1 MFRTISSYITS
12 IIINIK
18 ENALEYIY
26 NYTIKKIE
34 SSEMAYNIDINF
46 KRINE
51 IEKIVNE
58 LDLILY
64 NEVML
69 RENLEEKV
77 EKSIT
82 KSKKSNNDGLRLKS
96 YRKKNRF
103 NPIDYKL
110 KKNIKREVLA
120 MAASI

>member
-1 MFRTISSYITS
+1 MFSSISNYIISIVTS
-12 IIINIK
+12 FK

-34 SSEMAYNIDINF
+34 SSEMVYNIDINF

-69 RENLEEKV
+69 REDLEEKV
-77 EKSIT
+77 EKSIM
-82 KSKKSNNDGLRLKS
+82 KSKKSNNEGLRLKS
-96 YRKKNRF
+96 YKKKNRF
-103 NPIDYKL
+103 NPIDYKS

-120 MAASI
+120 MTASI